1 MSAAPNLALPSARY
15 ATGVAARHWQD
26 DPAQRAVLPV
36 FDRLHAK
43 SGVRFAPRPGLLR
56 RLGQH
61 LRVGSTPTP
70 LRGLY
75 LWGRVGRGKT
85 FLMDLFYDGLP
96 AGIAERWHF
105 HRFMGM
111 VHDELTRLGGASD
124 PLLRIGAR
132 IGARIRVLCLDEFQ
146 VSDIGD
152 AMILTELLRG
162 LINAGVTL
170 VTTSNT
176 PPAGLYREG
185 LQRAR
190 FVPAIKLLQQH
201 CEVIELASA
210 QDWRLRALKQ
220 APTWLTPLGAQ
231 TERRLEQVFQRLAH
245 GVRAECD
252 GRIEV
257 LGRSIACKRAAAQV
271 IWFDFD
277 ALCGTQRAV
286 ADYIE
291 IGRAHD
297 AVLISAVPQ
306 FNVDR
311 EDPAL
316 RFVQMVDEFYDRR
329 VKLVCSAAVPII
341 ELYEGERLRAEFARG
356 ESRLIEMQSED
367 YLAREHHA

>member
-1 MSAAPNLALPSARY
+1 MSAAPSLALPSARY
-15 ATGVAARHWQD
+15 AAGVAAQHWQD
-26 DPAQRAVLPV
+26 DPAQRAVLPA
-36 FDRLHAK
+36 FDRLHAE
-43 SGVRFAPRPGLLR
+43 SGVQFATQPGLLQ

-61 LRVGSTPTP
+61 LRAGSTPTP

-85 FLMDLFYDGLP
+85 FLMDLFCDGLP
-96 AGIAERWHF
+96 AGRAERWHF

-111 VHDELTRLGGASD
+111 VHDELARLQGTSD
-124 PLLRIGAR
+124 PLLHIGAR

-176 PPAGLYREG
+176 PPTGLYREG

-190 FVPAIKLLQQH
+190 FVPAIELLQQH

-231 TERRLEQVFQRLAH
+231 TERRLEQIFQRLAH

-277 ALCGTQRAV
+277 ALCGDQRAV

-316 RFVQMVDEFYDRR
+316 RFVQMVDEFYDRQ

-367 YLAREHHA
+367 YLTREHHA

>member
-1 MSAAPNLALPSARY
+1 MSAAPNPALPSARY

-26 DPAQRAVLPV
+26 DPAQRAVLPA

-111 VHDELTRLGGASD
+111 VHDELTRMGGASD
-124 PLLRIGAR
+124 PLLR

-190 FVPAIKLLQQH
+190 FVPAIKLLLQH

-277 ALCGTQRAV
+277 ALCGAKRAV

>member
-1 MSAAPNLALPSARY
+1 VSAALNLVLPSAAY
-15 ATGVAARHWQD
+15 AAGVATQRWQD
-26 DPAQRAVLPV
+26 DPAQRALLPAL
-36 FDRLHAK
+36 DRLHAALLAQA
-43 SGVRFAPRPGLLR
+43 GVQPGLLR
-56 RLGQH
+56 RLGRH
-61 LRVGSTPTP
+61 LGAGAAAQPVT
-70 LRGLY
+70 GLY

-85 FLMDLFYDGLP
+85 FLMDLFYEGLP
-96 AGIAERWHF
+96 AGKAERWHF

-111 VHDELTRLGGASD
+111 VHDELTRLQGMPD
-124 PLLRIGAR
+124 PLLHIGAR
-132 IGARIRVLCLDEFQ
+132 IGLRIRVLCLDEFQ

-152 AMILTELLRG
+152 AMILAELLRG
-162 LINAGVTL
+162 LFAAGVTL

-176 PPAGLYREG
+176 PPAALYREG

-190 FVPAIKLLQQH
+190 FVPAIELLQQH
-201 CEVIELASA
+201 CVVLELASA

-231 TERRLEQVFQRLAH
+231 SERHLERIFQRLAH
-245 GVRAECD
+245 GAQVECD
-252 GRIEV
+252 GPFEV
-257 LGRSIACKRAAAQV
+257 LGRGMTCIRRAAQV
-271 IWFDFD
+271 IWFDFE
-277 ALCGTQRAV
+277 ALCGEQRAV

-297 AVLISAVPQ
+297 AVLVSAVPQ

-316 RFVQMVDEFYDRR
+316 RFVQLVDEFYDRQ

-341 ELYEGERLRAEFARG
+341 ELYEGERLRAEFART

-367 YLAREHHA
+367 YLAREHHP

>member
-1 MSAAPNLALPSARY
+1 VSAAPDRGLPSAGY
-15 ATGVAARHWQD
+15 AAGVAAQHWQD
-26 DPAQRAVLPV
+26 DPAQRAVLPA
-36 FDRLHAK
+36 FDRLHAEL
-43 SGVRFAPRPGLLR
+43 GMQAALAPGLLQ
-56 RLGQH
+56 RLRGH
-61 LRVGSTPTP
+61 LHVGSAPVA

-85 FLMDLFYDGLP
+85 FLMDLFYEGLP
-96 AGIAERWHF
+96 AGKAERWHF

-111 VHDELTRLGGASD
+111 VHDELTRLQGMPD
-124 PLLRIGAR
+124 PLLHIGAR
-132 IGARIRVLCLDEFQ
+132 IGLRIRVLCLDEFQ

-152 AMILTELLRG
+152 AMILAELLRG
-162 LINAGVTL
+162 LFAAGVTL
-170 VTTSNT
+170 VTTSNA
-176 PPAGLYREG
+176 PPAELYREG

-190 FVPAIKLLQQH
+190 FVPAIELLQQH
-201 CEVIELASA
+201 CVVVELASA

-220 APTWLTPLGAQ
+220 APTWLTPLGAHS
-231 TERRLEQVFQRLAH
+231 ERHLERIFQRLAH
-245 GVRAECD
+245 GAQVERG
-252 GRIEV
+252 GRFEV
-257 LGRSIACKRAAAQV
+257 LGRDMTCKRRAAQV

-277 ALCGTQRAV
+277 ALCGEQRAV

-291 IGRAHD
+291 IGRTHD

-316 RFVQMVDEFYDRR
+316 RFVQMVDEFYDRQ

-341 ELYEGERLRAEFARG
+341 ELYEGERLRAEFART

-367 YLAREHHA
+367 YLARAHRA

>member
-1 MSAAPNLALPSARY
+1 VSAAPNLVLPSAGY
-15 ATGVAARHWQD
+15 AAGVATGHWQD
-26 DPAQRAVLPV
+26 DSAQRAVLLA
-36 FDRLHAK
+36 FDRLHAEL
-43 SGVRFAPRPGLLR
+43 SLQFATPPGLLQ

-61 LRVGSTPTP
+61 WRVGSAPAP

-85 FLMDLFYDGLP
+85 FLMDLFYEGLP
-96 AGIAERWHF
+96 AGKAERWHF

-111 VHDELTRLGGASD
+111 VHDELTRLQGMPD
-124 PLLRIGAR
+124 PLLHIGAR
-132 IGARIRVLCLDEFQ
+132 IGLRIRVLCLDEFQ

-152 AMILTELLRG
+152 AMILAELLRG
-162 LINAGVTL
+162 LFAAGVTL
-170 VTTSNT
+170 VTTSNA
-176 PPAGLYREG
+176 PPAALYREG

-190 FVPAIKLLQQH
+190 FVPAIELLQQH
-201 CEVIELASA
+201 CVVVELASA

-220 APTWLTPLGAQ
+220 ALTWLTPLGAQ
-231 TERRLEQVFQRLAH
+231 SEQHLEQVFQRLAH
-245 GVRAECD
+245 GAQAEC
-252 GRIEV
+252 GGWIEV
-257 LGRSIACKRAAAQV
+257 QGRKIECKRRAAQV
-271 IWFDFD
+271 IWFDFE
-277 ALCGTQRAV
+277 ALCGKQRAV

-297 AVLISAVPQ
+297 AVLVSAVPQ

-316 RFVQMVDEFYDRR
+316 RFVQLVDEFYDRQ

-341 ELYEGERLRAEFARG
+341 ELYEGERLRAEFART

-367 YLAREHHA
+367 YLAREHNP